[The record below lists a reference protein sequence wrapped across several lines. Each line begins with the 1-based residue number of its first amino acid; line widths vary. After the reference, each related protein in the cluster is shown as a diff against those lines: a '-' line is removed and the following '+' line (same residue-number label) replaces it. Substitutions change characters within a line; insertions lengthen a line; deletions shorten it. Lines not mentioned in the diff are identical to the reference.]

1 MTAWAAVWGVVLGV
15 SMLAFAL
22 LVIWVAAGGASDI
35 RALFDS
41 IEAQHG
47 EKPPT
52 EPPTQD
58 KG

>member
-35 RALFDS
+35 RALLDS

-47 EKPPT
+47 DKPAT
-52 EPPTQD
+52 KD

>member
-1 MTAWAAVWGVVLGV
+1 MTAWAAFWAIVLSL

-22 LVIWVAAGGASDI
+22 LVVWVAAGGASDI

-47 EKPPT
+47 E
-52 EPPTQD
+52 EPEARD